1 MNHTFLFLIE
11 LLGQQGKQ
19 THTRARHHNEWSQQ
33 DESQTRTHGSTHTR
47 VHTHTGCLGE
57 CTGRREERFPEVVLE
72 LSFEGKMI
80 EAGR

>member
-19 THTRARHHNEWSQQ
+19 THTQARHRKECSQQ
-33 DESQTRTHGSTHTR
+33 DESQTRTHTHK
-47 VHTHTGCLGE
+47 GCLGE
-57 CTGRREERFPEVVLE
+57 CTGHREERFPEEAVLE

>member
-11 LLGQQGKQ
+11 LLGQQRKQ
-19 THTRARHHNEWSQQ
+19 THTQARHRKEWSQQ
-33 DESQTRTHGSTHTR
+33 DESQTHTYTR
-47 VHTHTGCLGE
+47 GHTHTGCLGE
-57 CTGRREERFPEVVLE
+57 CTGRREERFPEEAVLE